1 MIRIC
6 AWCQQE
12 GKYEVQEL
20 SSRKTDEHQSHG
32 ICQNHALRLRHAY
45 RRSLLPQTRLTSPQ
59 QYKRSS
65 STNIR
70 MRLLSILH
78 SFPFFSR
85 RTSSCLSV
93 Q

>member
-12 GKYEVQEL
+12 GKLGVQEL
-20 SSRKTDEHQSHG
+20 PSGKTDEQQSHG
-32 ICQNHALRLRHAY
+32 ICQNHALRLRRTY
-45 RRSLLPQTRLTSPQ
+45 RRSPLSQTRLTSPQ
-59 QYKRSS
+59 HYKRSS
-65 STNIR
+65 STNIP

-78 SFPFFSR
+78 SFTGYSR
-85 RTSSCLSV
+85 RTNSCLSV